1 MFIYKKGTTT
11 DDEIIGHLLFL
22 LNNEF
27 IETYIPIKD
36 FCHIDKNTIDRVM
49 ATRVLEKMIKY
60 DVATPSP
67 GTGCDEFDVVIRPNG
82 ENIVSTDQW
91 IRFITLKDK
100 IMEEREKLNNLQP
113 IINYGNLITGD
124 SNSNVTQRL
133 ESSEIPFHN
142 TDQKYPHTN
151 AIITGTVKKSILEK
165 IKDFTNHGVVAGI
178 ISAGLIALSTTY
190 YSEIWAWL
198 KSVYEKL

>member
-67 GTGCDEFDVVIRPNG
+67 GTGCDEFDIVIRPNG

-113 IINYGNLITGD
+113 IIHNYGNLVNGD
-124 SNSNVTQRL
+124 NNSNVNQ
-133 ESSEIPFHN
+133 
-142 TDQKYPHTN
+142 D
-151 AIITGTVKKSILEK
+151 ILERSAIKSK
-165 IKDFTNHGVVAGI
+165 IDI
-178 ISAGLIALSTTY
+178 IQIPIETPKPKSNQD
-190 YSEIWAWL
+190 IWDKL
-198 KSVYEKL
+198 KSVAQILGFGAALLALITKLMDLW